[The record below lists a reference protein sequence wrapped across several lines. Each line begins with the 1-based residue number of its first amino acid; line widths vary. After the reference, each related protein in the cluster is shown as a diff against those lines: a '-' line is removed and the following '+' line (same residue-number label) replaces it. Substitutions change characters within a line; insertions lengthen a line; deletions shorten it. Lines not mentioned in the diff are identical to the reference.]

1 MKHFLTLAFDY
12 IVLSLK
18 FYLVNDPLRCCYW
31 NFFDKSN
38 DFFSVSLYFSIVY
51 LHMYDYQYI

>member
-38 DFFSVSLYFSIVY
+38 DFSLYFSIVY